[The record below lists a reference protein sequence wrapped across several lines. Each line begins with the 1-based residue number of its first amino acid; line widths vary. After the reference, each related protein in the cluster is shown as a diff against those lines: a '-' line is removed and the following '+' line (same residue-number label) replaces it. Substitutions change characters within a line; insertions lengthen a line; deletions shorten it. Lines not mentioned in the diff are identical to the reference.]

1 MRTKLKWHLLI
12 VPCIALLAPATADA
26 QYVNNPTSTDII
38 KALKP
43 KPQPPRA
50 RTLIGAQKPRGIG
63 VEEGDTTEPPPS
75 INLQVNFEFD
85 SSNLTNDARLTL
97 KALGDALQ
105 AKDLAG
111 LRFRIVGHTDAVG
124 TAEYNMDLSKR
135 RAEAVR
141 SHLVQFYS
149 IESKRL
155 EAEGKGKTE
164 LIDSANP
171 EDGINRRVQI
181 ITLTQ
186 EARGR

>member
-1 MRTKLKWHLLI
+1 MRPKLRWHLLI
-12 VPCIALLAPATADA
+12 VPCALLLAPVTVDA
-26 QYVNNPTSTDII
+26 QSFSNPTSADII

-43 KPQPPRA
+43 KPKPPRA
-50 RTLIGAQKPRGIG
+50 RTLVGAQKPRGIG
-63 VEEGDTTEPPPS
+63 VEGGETTEPPQS

-97 KALGDALQ
+97 KALGDAMQ

-124 TAEYNMDLSKR
+124 TVDYNLDLSKR

-149 IESKRL
+149 IDAKRL
-155 EAEGKGKTE
+155 EAEGKGKSE
-164 LIDSANP
+164 LIDTANP

-181 ITLTQ
+181 ITLSQ